1 MCRTIG
7 NTIVSVTIV
16 AAVVYMGVLWTVV
29 CVGGNQDLWR
39 FLEGSSVKLDSMGAF
54 AHKVFIFADFR
65 LTETLI
71 PKLELMIIGLRHLTV
86 EIGKLLIAVTAETGY
101 FVLFYMRKSSDRI
114 IGLLL
119 HTLDTAATLVREFLI
134 MFLHM
139 FEPKVA
145 PNASLALW
153 LLLLVRLLDR
163 VVGRREDLE
172 ELLALFGALFNK
184 VLSSLAMNLQIF
196 AASAMRLALAYGI
209 VIVIGQLVKFSA
221 CFPLFCETW
230 MKSIGNK

>member
-1 MCRTIG
+1 M
-7 NTIVSVTIV
+7 

-39 FLEGSSVKLDSMGAF
+39 FLEGSSVKLDTMGAY
-54 AHKVFIFADFR
+54 AHKVFIFADYR

-71 PKLELMIIGLRHLTV
+71 PKLELVILGLRNLVV
-86 EIGKLLIAVTAETGY
+86 EIGKLLISVTAETGY
-101 FVLFYMRKSSDRI
+101 FVLFYMRKSFDRI

-119 HTLDTAATLVREFLI
+119 HALDTAATLARELLI
-134 MFLHM
+134 MLLHL

-163 VVGRREDLE
+163 VVDRREDLE
-172 ELLALFGALFNK
+172 ELLALLGALFNK
-184 VLSSLAMNLQIF
+184 VLSSLAINLQIF
-196 AASAMRLALAYGI
+196 ASSAVRLSLAYGI
-209 VIVIGQLVKFSA
+209 IIVIGQLIKFSA

-230 MKSIGNK
+230 MKSIVNK